1 MNIQYLFLSFADLK
15 NRTYVI
21 LQDPDKILK
30 SGLELYADVLLSN
43 PLVKEDDK
51 NHAVC
56 LAIVDGQIAG
66 RTMLFPTRLRVGGG
80 TILIQTGGGLIVSKK
95 FRCNGIGTTIINKV
109 RVENPFDLYYG
120 ALFSRPAY
128 DKIRRTNIMLEI
140 PQYVKERYSG
150 LKKILELPLLF
161 RLRYLKKRFIV
172 KKLSIVPEW
181 AGQMA
186 TSDSHKYYE
195 VHDTKWLQWALDNTA
210 TGIDTDYQTFY
221 AIYNREDEPIGFFM
235 SKIRSV
241 VKNGESF
248 VKANIVEWASAN
260 LSVLSEA
267 DINILSL
274 ETFDPIVKRVW
285 TISESI
291 ETGKKLK
298 WYSFKR
304 RGWLAMSVKDKKG
317 QFPDI
322 GDVSQWR
329 IRYGCCNT
337 VLVE

>member
-1 MNIQYLFLSFADLK
+1 MEVTYRFYTFADLK
-15 NRTYVI
+15 SEVLDCLKDDEGI
-21 LQDPDKILK
+21 LS
-30 SGLELYADVLLSN
+30 SGLSMYKDALLSN

-51 NHAVC
+51 NYAGC

-150 LKKILELPLLF
+150 LKKILEIPLLF

-260 LSVLSEA
+260 LSVLSEV

-274 ETFDPIVKRVW
+274 ETFEPVVKKVW
-285 TISESI
+285 TISENI
-291 ETGKKLK
+291 ETGKKLQ

-304 RGWLAMSVKDKKG
+304 RGWMAMSVKDKKG

-322 GDVSQWR
+322 GDVSKWR

-337 VLVE
+337 ILVE